1 MVATNTYEYLRN
13 NISKIEE
20 IIGYRFQ
27 DRNLLLQAFTSKSF
41 ASENPSFV
49 DNDVLEFYGD
59 AELYK
64 FLSDWLFESFT
75 VYPDGKRSKQLT
87 STKSVGELSDIR
99 KNYINKKA
107 LARCLRLK
115 HLDQFVLLGKS
126 DINNNASGSDSILE
140 DVFEALVGAVKV
152 DSERKNSFEL
162 IYSNSK
168 NDVKTVCHN
177 LYEMFNFETDWYQEL
192 LDFCNYYEVKLEAS
206 TSGFTNNYIY
216 NLQIPALH
224 LSAQGKAKSLELAK
238 MIAAETLMK
247 DCNIYKMKQ
256 AVGDAD
262 YNTAISQLNMLY
274 QKEFITKPDY
284 EFKTETQKDG
294 RQLWI
299 CYCYV
304 STYEDK
310 EGYNDR
316 GIGEQYSKVE
326 SKKDAAYDMLKFIYN
341 EAEEKEVY
349 YCPYCGSEKDSED
362 EICPVCFDDDD

>member
-1 MVATNTYEYLRN
+1 MAATNTYEYLRN

-27 DRNLLLQAFTSKSF
+27 DRNLLVQAFTSKSF

-75 VYPDGKRSKQLT
+75 VYPDGKRSNQLT
-87 STKSVGELSDIR
+87 SKKSVGELSDTR

-152 DSERKNSFEL
+152 DSERKNSFGL

-168 NDVKTVCHN
+168 NNLKTVCHN
-177 LYEMFNFETDWYQEL
+177 LYEMINFETDWYQKV
-192 LDFCNYYEVKLEAS
+192 LDFCNYYEVKLDVYK
-206 TSGFTNNYIY
+206 SGCSNNYTCH
-216 NLQIPALH
+216 LKIPALQ
-224 LSAQGKAKSLELAK
+224 LSSQGQGKTFELAR
-238 MIAAETLMK
+238 MIAAENLMP
-247 DCNIYKMKQ
+247 DCEIYDMKQ
-256 AVGDAD
+256 TVGDAD

-299 CYCYV
+299 CYCNV

-316 GIGEQYSKVE
+316 GLGEQYSKIE
-326 SKKDAAYDMLKFIYN
+326 SKKDAAYDMLKFIYK
-341 EAEEKEVY
+341 EA
-349 YCPYCGSEKDSED
+349 
-362 EICPVCFDDDD
+362 